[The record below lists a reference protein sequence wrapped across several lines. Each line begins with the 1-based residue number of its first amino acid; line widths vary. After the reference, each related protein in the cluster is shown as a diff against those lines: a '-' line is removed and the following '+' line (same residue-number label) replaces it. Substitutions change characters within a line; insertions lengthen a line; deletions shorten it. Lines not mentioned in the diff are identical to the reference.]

1 MQYKNVVEGAFVRR
15 CNRFVA
21 EVRMG
26 NEIIP
31 CHVKNTGRLAEL
43 LTENARVFLEKS
55 ENKARKYAYDL
66 ISVYRGDVLF
76 NIDSVSPNKVVAEW
90 IEEGHIFAELV
101 KLQPE
106 KTFKNSRFD
115 FYIETKNEK
124 IFMEVKGVTLE
135 DNGVLLFPDAPTERG
150 VKHLEELVE
159 AASAGFGAYVVFVAK
174 TRAGHVFRPN
184 EKTHPAFGA
193 ALKKAKDNGVH
204 ILCLGCRVTE
214 NSLHIE
220 REIPIEI

>member
-1 MQYKNVVEGAFVRR
+1 MQYKNVVEGVFVRR

-124 IFMEVKGVTLE
+124 IFMEV
-135 DNGVLLFPDAPTERG
+135 
-150 VKHLEELVE
+150 
-159 AASAGFGAYVVFVAK
+159 
-174 TRAGHVFRPN
+174 
-184 EKTHPAFGA
+184 
-193 ALKKAKDNGVH
+193 
-204 ILCLGCRVTE
+204 
-214 NSLHIE
+214 
-220 REIPIEI
+220 